1 MEFITGTSSG
11 LGQGLAELAL
21 SQGRL
26 VAGLSRRPSSLS
38 RKFPDNYFHLECDL
52 GDLKELP
59 GSIRRYFHSLREWLA
74 SRPANQPNQPG
85 TEPANSG
92 KIALER
98 VWLNAGI
105 LGRIDDLQNTTL
117 AELKAITDINLWA
130 NKILIDSLASPDC
143 PFAVQHIVAISSGAS
158 VNGNRGWAGYSVS
171 KAALNMLIK
180 LYSEELPNIHLV
192 SLAPGLI
199 DTAMQET
206 ISGIQ
211 DTQIFPALKRLQQ
224 ARGTENMPRP
234 VEAARRIM
242 EKWPA
247 ISDAPSGSFLDIR
260 KM

>member
-21 SQGRL
+21 SQGGL
-26 VAGLSRRPSSLS
+26 VAGMSRRPSTLS
-38 RKFPDNYFHLECDL
+38 RKYPESYFHMECDL

-59 GSIRRYFHSLREWLA
+59 GVIRRYFHSLREWLGSRA
-74 SRPANQPNQPG
+74 SNQPDGPRAA
-85 TEPANSG
+85 PDSSG

-117 AELKAITDINLWA
+117 TELKAITDINLWA

-143 PFAVQHIVAISSGAS
+143 PFGVKHIVAISSGAS
-158 VNGNRGWAGYSVS
+158 VNGSRGWAGYSIS

-180 LYSEELPNIHLV
+180 LYSEELQDIHLI

-206 ISGIQ
+206 ISSIQ
-211 DTQIFPALKRLQQ
+211 DTEIFPALKRLQQ
-224 ARGTENMPRP
+224 ARGTENMPEP

-247 ISDAPSGSFLDIR
+247 IANAPSGSFLDIR